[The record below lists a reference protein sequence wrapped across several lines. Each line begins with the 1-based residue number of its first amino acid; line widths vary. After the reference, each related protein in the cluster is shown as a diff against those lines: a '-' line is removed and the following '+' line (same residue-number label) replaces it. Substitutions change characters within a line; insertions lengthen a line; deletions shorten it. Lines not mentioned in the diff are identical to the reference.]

1 MLCSEVAD
9 GTPDLAGM
17 PGDVDDGIPHPI
29 GHRCESIV
37 VVSIH
42 GDERRS
48 VGRRRRPARG
58 TRHGMTAAEGRR
70 GDRAAEKGSA
80 TEDQNLHTGE
90 STPCRGGGPGWF
102 ALG

>member
-9 GTPDLAGM
+9 GAPELAGM

-48 VGRRRRPARG
+48 VGRR
-58 TRHGMTAAEGRR
+58 
-70 GDRAAEKGSA
+70 
-80 TEDQNLHTGE
+80 
-90 STPCRGGGPGWF
+90 STST
-102 ALG
+102 